1 MPSAQILYCPTA
13 ANLSFNLIVAL
24 TPDYKQTEKI
34 RSGYI
39 ADGKITYPVTTE
51 QRITDDFDKLLLKY
65 FDKEIKSGEISG
77 YKPNKKA
84 GKEGGCYV
92 ATCVYGSYDCPEV
105 WTLRRYRDEKLD
117 KTFFGRMFIR
127 FYYAVSPLAVKIF
140 GKTKWFNK
148 FFKTRLDK
156 MTAKLKT
163 QGFSDQPYTDKY

>member
-39 ADGKITYPVTTE
+39 ADGKIIYPVAT
-51 QRITDDFDKLLLKY
+51 QQKITDDFDKLLLKY

-77 YKPNKKA
+77 YKPDKKRER
-84 GKEGGCYV
+84 KEA
-92 ATCVYGSYDCPEV
+92 ATSPPAYTAATTVPK

-117 KTFFGRMFIR
+117 KTFLGRMFIK
-127 FYYAVSPLAVKIF
+127 FYYSISPLAVKIF
-140 GKTKWFNK
+140 GRTKWFNK
-148 FFKTRLDK
+148 FF
-156 MTAKLKT
+156 
-163 QGFSDQPYTDKY
+163 